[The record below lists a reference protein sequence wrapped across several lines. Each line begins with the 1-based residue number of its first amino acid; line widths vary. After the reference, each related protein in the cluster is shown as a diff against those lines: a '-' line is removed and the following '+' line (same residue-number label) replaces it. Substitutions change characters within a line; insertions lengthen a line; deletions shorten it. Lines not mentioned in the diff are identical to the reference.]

1 MSAVIGRNRPAGGGF
16 LPAGIGETNMCS
28 PVRPNAQHPGRPL
41 PLYIIYIDCSR
52 AKVRNAARR
61 LTQARPPARTHA
73 LTPAL
78 APAPQ
83 LRAAPKQATLP
94 ARGRLQIMN
103 ARVGGVE
110 IPNAKPIEY
119 SLQYIYGI
127 GHTTAK
133 AILLD
138 TGIDGT
144 RRTKDLTEE
153 DLTTLREEVD
163 KYTTEGD
170 LRRYVNLNIKRL
182 KEIQCYR
189 GRRHIMGL
197 PVRGQGTKNNARTRK
212 GKGVAIPGK
221 KK

>member
-1 MSAVIGRNRPAGGGF
+1 MS
-16 LPAGIGETNMCS
+16 T
-28 PVRPNAQHPGRPL
+28 PL
-41 PLYIIYIDCSR
+41 PLAAAGRRPSEGQHCG
-52 AKVRNAARR
+52 NACILLA
-61 LTQARPPARTHA
+61 HHG
-73 LTPAL
+73 
-78 APAPQ
+78 APASRVPRSLTDDRRSHATHLQLQTPQ
-83 LRAAPKQATLP
+83 RATLP
-94 ARGRLQIMN
+94 SRGRLQIMN

-110 IPNAKPIEY
+110 IPNQKPIEY
-119 SLQYIYGI
+119 SLQYIFGI

-133 AILLD
+133 AILAD
-138 TGIDGT
+138 TKIDPTIRT
-144 RRTKDLTEE
+144 RDLTEE

-163 KYTTEGD
+163 KYTIEGD

-212 GKGVAIPGK
+212 GRAVAIPGK

>member
-1 MSAVIGRNRPAGGGF
+1 MRRFPDVHRDIVSYESLFPA
-16 LPAGIGETNMCS
+16 PKPEIS
-28 PVRPNAQHPGRPL
+28 PDA
-41 PLYIIYIDCSR
+41 S
-52 AKVRNAARR
+52 
-61 LTQARPPARTHA
+61 

-78 APAPQ
+78 AHAPQ

-133 AILLD
+133 AILVD

-144 RRTKDLTEE
+144 RRTRDLTEE

-189 GRRHIMGL
+189 GKRHIMGL

>member
-1 MSAVIGRNRPAGGGF
+1 
-16 LPAGIGETNMCS
+16 
-28 PVRPNAQHPGRPL
+28 
-41 PLYIIYIDCSR
+41 
-52 AKVRNAARR
+52 
-61 LTQARPPARTHA
+61 
-73 LTPAL
+73 
-78 APAPQ
+78 
-83 LRAAPKQATLP
+83 
-94 ARGRLQIMN
+94 MN

-119 SLQYIYGI
+119 SLQYIFGI

-133 AILLD
+133 AILAD

-144 RRTKDLTEE
+144 IRTKDLTEE

-163 KYTTEGD
+163 KYTIEGD

-189 GRRHIMGL
+189 GKRHIMGL

-212 GKGVAIPGK
+212 GRAVAIPGK

>member
-1 MSAVIGRNRPAGGGF
+1 MS
-16 LPAGIGETNMCS
+16 T
-28 PVRPNAQHPGRPL
+28 PL
-41 PLYIIYIDCSR
+41 PLAAAGRRPSEGQHCG
-52 AKVRNAARR
+52 NACI
-61 LTQARPPARTHA
+61 LLPHHG
-73 LTPAL
+73 
-78 APAPQ
+78 APASRVPRSLTDDRRSHATHLQLQTPQ
-83 LRAAPKQATLP
+83 RATLP
-94 ARGRLQIMN
+94 SRGRLQIMN

-110 IPNAKPIEY
+110 IPNQKPIEY
-119 SLQYIYGI
+119 SLQYIFGI

-133 AILLD
+133 AILAD
-138 TGIDGT
+138 TKIDPTIRT
-144 RRTKDLTEE
+144 RDLTEE

-163 KYTTEGD
+163 KYTIEGD

-212 GKGVAIPGK
+212 GRAVAIPGK

>member
-1 MSAVIGRNRPAGGGF
+1 MAHAV
-16 LPAGIGETNMCS
+16 
-28 PVRPNAQHPGRPL
+28 AQQL
-41 PLYIIYIDCSR
+41 
-52 AKVRNAARR
+52 AR
-61 LTQARPPARTHA
+61 LTVGGNDTVKAYSGF
-73 LTPAL
+73 
-78 APAPQ
+78 
-83 LRAAPKQATLP
+83 RAVNAVTLP
-94 ARGRLQIMN
+94 HVANRMISSPKNRGSLQIMA

-119 SLQYIYGI
+119 SLQYIFGI

-133 AILLD
+133 AILVD

-144 RRTKDLTEE
+144 IRTKDLTED
-153 DLTTLREEVD
+153 DLTKLREEVD
-163 KYTTEGD
+163 KYTIEGD

-189 GRRHIMGL
+189 GKRHIMGL

-212 GKGVAIPGK
+212 GRAVAIPGK

>member
-1 MSAVIGRNRPAGGGF
+1 MLERRTNSRPFAPMRCIPDAHCDIVSYVSLFSALKSEI
-16 LPAGIGETNMCS
+16 LPSAS
-28 PVRPNAQHPGRPL
+28 
-41 PLYIIYIDCSR
+41 
-52 AKVRNAARR
+52 
-61 LTQARPPARTHA
+61 LTHS

-78 APAPQ
+78 AHAPQ

-110 IPNAKPIEY
+110 IPNAKAIEY

-133 AILLD
+133 AILVD

-144 RRTKDLTEE
+144 RRTRDLTEE

-212 GKGVAIPGK
+212 GRAVAIPGK